1 MAEHQPDEHYAE
13 FLNITLKQAF
23 DEWKILTI
31 DVDNIQSNSLKTY
44 LWLNALVTTG
54 LFSLIAYADLSL
66 AAMSGLMPIYGA
78 GLAIAALASIASF
91 IKASR
96 MLQGTSSKAVT
107 RFYNDQ
113 VHVAYYEGTYKAKQ
127 DWIWQLDRTITN
139 ERRKSLKVAEDIHKL
154 NHETCF
160 ATLLGAASAAL
171 FFIDNLLR

>member
-66 AAMSGLMPIYGA
+66 ASMSGLMPIYGA

-107 RFYNDQ
+107 RFYKYTWPTTR
-113 VHVAYYEGTYKAKQ
+113 APTKPS
-127 DWIWQLDRTITN
+127 RTGFGNSTESSPTNGARALKSRRIFTNSIT
-139 ERRKSLKVAEDIHKL
+139 KPVLQH
-154 NHETCF
+154 C
-160 ATLLGAASAAL
+160 
-171 FFIDNLLR
+171 

>member
-113 VHVAYYEGTYKAKQ
+113 VHVA
-127 DWIWQLDRTITN
+127 
-139 ERRKSLKVAEDIHKL
+139 S
-154 NHETCF
+154 
-160 ATLLGAASAAL
+160 S
-171 FFIDNLLR
+171 